1 MFIQVI
7 QGRVRDEER
16 LRAGMDRWLEELAP
30 DANGWIGGTYG
41 ITDDGMFVAIVR
53 FESMEAA
60 RSNSQRPEQDAW
72 WREMS
77 ECFEGDVTFHDCT
90 DVMMFL
96 GGGSDDAGFVQVIQG
111 KVKDRDRM
119 HSLIEQTD
127 SILGTERPE
136 IIGGTIA
143 IDDDGMMTE
152 TVAFTNEPEARE
164 GEQRELSDMARR
176 LMDEERALVED
187 IHYLDLHE
195 PWFASHR

>member
-30 DANGWIGGTYG
+30 NAEGWLGGTYG
-41 ITDDGMFVAIVR
+41 ITDDGMFVATVR
-53 FESMEAA
+53 FSSMEAA
-60 RSNSQRPEQDAW
+60 QRNSQRSEQDAW

-77 ECFEGDVTFHDCT
+77 ECFEGEVTFHDCT

-111 KVKDRDRM
+111 KVRDRDRM

-127 SILGTERPE
+127 SILASERPE

-143 IDDDGMMTE
+143 IDDDGIMTE

-164 GEQRELSDMARR
+164 GERRELSAMARQ
-176 LMDEERALVED
+176 LIQEEMSLLED
-187 IHYLDLHE
+187 VHYLDLHS

>member
-7 QGRVRDEER
+7 QGHVRDEER
-16 LRAGMDRWLEELAP
+16 LRAGMDRWLAEFAP
-30 DANGWIGGTYG
+30 NADGWLGGTYG
-41 ITDDGMFVAIVR
+41 ITDDGMFVGTVR
-53 FESMEAA
+53 FESEEAA
-60 RSNSQRPEQDAW
+60 RRNSQRPQQDAW

-77 ECFEGDVTFHDCT
+77 ECFDGEVTFHDCR

-111 KVKDRDRM
+111 RVKDRDRM

-127 SILGTERPE
+127 SVLASERPE

-143 IDDDGMMTE
+143 IDDDGIVTE
-152 TVAFTNEPEARE
+152 TVAFTSEAEARE
-164 GEQRELSDMARR
+164 GEQRELSAMARQ
-176 LMDEERALVED
+176 LMDEERALLED
-187 IHYLDLHE
+187 VHYLDLHE